1 MFLTFFIIGSGFYL
15 SNKIDVP
22 YLGNF
27 KDSTSVSILLEKTNF
42 AYKGDAYWPEWTK
55 AKTPIELL
63 YKAPVRS
70 VYFIFSPFPWDIK
83 KTEHLLG
90 VFDGILYM
98 YLFFLILR
106 NIKIIWRDPV
116 LRVILIILLTYI
128 IAFGFGVGNFGTGL
142 RHRSKFSVML
152 ILLAGPLIKRLRFKK
167 KSITIP

>member
-1 MFLTFFIIGSGFYL
+1 MIVTSSGLYVSNKTYIPNLTTLEKGIEL
-15 SNKIDVP
+15 SNLLKKTSISTRGTASWPSWTVP
-22 YLGNF
+22 
-27 KDSTSVSILLEKTNF
+27 T
-42 AYKGDAYWPEWTK
+42 
-55 AKTPIELL
+55 TPFELL
-63 YKAPVRS
+63 YKGPVRAI
-70 VYFIFSPFPWDIK
+70 YFLFSPFPWDVK
-83 KTEHLLG
+83 RTEHLIA

-128 IAFGFGVGNFGTGL
+128 IVFGFGVGNFGTGL